1 MPCLVQAD
9 ISVAEHS
16 LWIVSLQPWG
26 GGGGQMISDPRF
38 TICLQNQLIRLDS
51 DPDGVSESLV
61 IGCSISFL
69 LEAGEKSCPERG
81 LDFS

>member
-9 ISVAEHS
+9 VSEAEHS
-16 LWIVSLQPWG
+16 LWIVSLQSWG
-26 GGGGQMISDPRF
+26 GGGGQMTFDPRF
-38 TICLQNQLIRLDS
+38 TICLQNQLTCLDPA
-51 DPDGVSESLV
+51 PDGVSESPV

>member
-1 MPCLVQAD
+1 
-9 ISVAEHS
+9 
-16 LWIVSLQPWG
+16 
-26 GGGGQMISDPRF
+26 MISDPRF